1 MKTYTKYTKQLKMLP
16 IKLMG
21 CGLLFLTINPVSSLA
36 QDMQAAAENEVYE
49 LDEFVVTDQ
58 FLFSNQVNALKTPT
72 PVIDVPQSLS
82 ITSAADISLRGFD
95 SVGDIV
101 DYTPGVNMNQGE
113 GHRDA
118 VVFRGIASTADF
130 FVDGVRDDVQY
141 YRSLYNVEQV
151 EILRGPNALLF
162 GRGGAGGVLNRV
174 TKKAEIGQDFNAYS
188 LSLSS
193 LGANNLQIDSNYAI
207 NDTSAFRLNAYS
219 DTFEN
224 HRDFSNGSGY
234 GVNPSFKFE
243 LSDQTTLDL
252 SLEMIDYDRSID
264 RGIPKGL
271 DDKPVDALN
280 DIVFGDPDLN
290 KSEFES
296 ISFRAL
302 LQHSFSDSLKGIFT
316 ASYTDYDKLYQNF
329 YVSDYLDATN
339 ARNQD
344 LTIDPGTGLQ
354 IVDANG
360 DPIADPNR
368 VETDGYRDTTER
380 QNLILSGNLVA
391 EFETGNIKHTVLFGG
406 ELISSKSKNDR
417 YNPDYDDTETIIL
430 DDPVT
435 TTINEAAVIQNN
447 EDNASFL
454 ITERNIAGVGFNAGG
469 LGAGP
474 FTQLNDDT
482 ATDLTVFSLY
492 VQDEIE
498 LSDQLTVVLGARFD
512 SFDIDVTDNKTPA
525 KSGSQK
531 DEEFTPRAGI
541 IYKPEENISL
551 YASYSQTFVPQSGE
565 QFAELYSKQ
574 PSAGLDPSE
583 FSNLEAGI
591 KWDLADDQSVT
602 LAVFKIDQDLVEDD
616 GLGGSRIKDA
626 EIEGFEAQYLG
637 RITDQWT
644 VSAGYTY
651 LTGEDK
657 NNKRPGE
664 LPKSSFSIWNSYQLT
679 EKLGLGL
686 GAIYQ
691 GESTPKG
698 GASKGT
704 VPSFTRVDAAAYYQ
718 LSENLRLQLN
728 VENLLDEEYYP
739 HAYSSHQFTVG
750 APLNA
755 TVSVKGTF

>member
-1 MKTYTKYTKQLKMLP
+1 MLP

-21 CGLLFLTINPVSSLA
+21 CGILCLAINPVSSLA
-36 QDMQAAAENEVYE
+36 QDMPANEVYE

-58 FLFSNQVNALKTPT
+58 FLFSDQVNALKTPT

-101 DYTPGVNMNQGE
+101 EYTPGVNMNQGE

-174 TKKAEIGQDFNAYS
+174 TKKAEIGQDSNAYS
-188 LSLSS
+188 LSLNTF
-193 LGANNLQIDSNYAI
+193 GASEVQFDKNVAIDE
-207 NDTSAFRLNAYS
+207 TSAFRLNAYFN
-219 DTFEN
+219 TFEN
-224 HRDFSNGSGY
+224 HRDYSDGSGY
-234 GVNPSFKFE
+234 GVNPSFKFA
-243 LSDQTTLDL
+243 LSDQTTLDV
-252 SLEMIDYDRSID
+252 SVEAIDYDRFID
-264 RGIPKGL
+264 RGIPKGA
-271 DDKPVDALN
+271 DKKPATELN
-280 DIVFGDPDLN
+280 HIVFGDPELN

-296 ISFRAL
+296 LSFRAL
-302 LQHSFSDSLKGIFT
+302 LQHSFSDTLKGIFT
-316 ASYTDYDKLYQNF
+316 ASYTDYDKMYQNF
-329 YVSDYLDATN
+329 YASSYS
-339 ARNQD
+339 
-344 LTIDPGTGLQ
+344 
-354 IVDANG
+354 DAN
-360 DPIADPNR
+360 PNQ
-368 VETDGYRDTTER
+368 VQLDGYKDTTQR
-380 QNLILSGNLVA
+380 DNLVLSGNLVA
-391 EFETGNIKHTVLFGG
+391 EFENDNIKHTLLFGA
-406 ELISSKSKNDR
+406 ELIDSSSKNDR
-417 YNPDYDDTETIIL
+417 YNPGFSDITDVDKDGDPADDLQSMTLANLAAMSNGVVTNTNNVVSTASF
-430 DDPVT
+430 DDLADNT
-435 TTINEAAVIQNN
+435 TT
-447 EDNASFL
+447 
-454 ITERNIAGVGFNAGG
+454 
-469 LGAGP
+469 
-474 FTQLNDDT
+474 
-482 ATDLTVFSLY
+482 DLSVFSLY
-492 VQDEIE
+492 AQDEIE

-551 YASYSQTFVPQSGE
+551 YASYSQTFLPQSGE

-574 PSAGLDPSE
+574 KNTGLDPSE

-602 LAVFKIDQDLVEDD
+602 LAIFKIDQDLVEDD
-616 GLGGSRIKDA
+616 GSGGSRIKDA

-718 LSENLRLQLN
+718 LSQNLRLQLN
-728 VENLLDEEYYP
+728 IENLLDEEYYP

-750 APLNA
+750 APINA
-755 TVSVKGTF
+755 TVSIKGTF

>member
-16 IKLMG
+16 IKLMA

-36 QDMQAAAENEVYE
+36 QDMEANEVYE
-49 LDEFVVTDQ
+49 LDEFVVKDQ
-58 FLFSNQVNALKTPT
+58 FLFSDQVNALKTPT

-118 VVFRGIASTADF
+118 VVFRGVLSTADF

-188 LSLSS
+188 LSLDTF
-193 LGANNLQIDSNYAI
+193 GASEVQFDKNVAI
-207 NDTSAFRLNAYS
+207 GETTAFRLNAYF

-224 HRDFSNGSGY
+224 HRDFSDGSGY
-234 GVNPSFKFE
+234 GVNPSYKFA
-243 LSDQTTLDL
+243 LSDQTTLDV
-252 SLEMIDYDRSID
+252 SLEAIDYDRSID
-264 RGIPKGL
+264 RGIPKGA
-271 DDKPVDALN
+271 DGKPATELN

-296 ISFRAL
+296 ISFRAM
-302 LQHSFSDSLKGIFT
+302 LQHSFSDTLKGIFA

-329 YVSDYLDATN
+329 YASKYDEALDDDSVT
-339 ARNQD
+339 
-344 LTIDPGTGLQ
+344 L
-354 IVDANG
+354 
-360 DPIADPNR
+360 
-368 VETDGYRDTTER
+368 DGYVDTTKR
-380 QNLILSGNLVA
+380 QNFVLSGNLVA
-391 EFETGNIKHTVLFGG
+391 EFETSDIKHTLLFGA
-406 ELISSKSKNDR
+406 EFMDSSSENDR
-417 YNPDYDDTETIIL
+417 FNPDFDPSAAGTEDEATFTI
-430 DDPVT
+430 
-435 TTINEAAVIQNN
+435 
-447 EDNASFL
+447 SG
-454 ITERNIAGVGFNAGG
+454 RNTPGVGFNAGG
-469 LGAGP
+469 LNAGP
-474 FTQLNDDT
+474 FTDKNDET
-482 ATDLTVFSLY
+482 STDLSVFSLY

-498 LSDQLTVVLGARFD
+498 LSDQLTAVIGARFD
-512 SFDIDVTDNKTPA
+512 SFDIEVNDIK
-525 KSGSQK
+525 KGEKGSQK

-541 IYKPEENISL
+541 IYKPEENVSL
-551 YASYSQTFVPQSGE
+551 YASYSQTFLPQSGE
-565 QFAELYSKQ
+565 QFASLGD
-574 PSAGLDPSE
+574 AGLDPDE
-583 FSNLEAGI
+583 FSNLEFGV
-591 KWDLADDQSVT
+591 KWDINESFSLNWAI
-602 LAVFKIDQDLVEDD
+602 FKIQQDALRENGDD
-616 GLGGSRIKDA
+616 SAFTDIVDN
-626 EIEGFEAQYLG
+626 EIDGFELEAVK
-637 RITDQWT
+637 RVSDQWT
-644 VSAGYTY
+644 IRAGFTS
-651 LTGEDK
+651 LSGENTTRDGKDK
-657 NNKRPGE
+657 TLESGDPAE

-698 GASKGT
+698 GAKKGT
-704 VPSFTRVDAAAYYQ
+704 VPNFTRVDAAAYYQ

-739 HAYSSHQFTVG
+739 HSYSSHQFTVG
-750 APLNA
+750 APINA
-755 TVSVKGTF
+755 TVSIKGTF